1 MVEEPVSTT
10 KQTTTKTTTTTT
22 TPIKSLKAL
31 TSIGSEEI
39 TTAEMR
45 TSAED
50 VTSTIEPNS
59 EIPLE
64 PKTDQEAKQD
74 QKFLDLH
81 FPEIDT
87 NSLHFKSDQQITLD
101 ENQIEMS
108 IQETTE
114 TTTTTEATTIT
125 TTEATTTTTE
135 ATSTTATTVTATE
148 VPITTTTTDSS
159 VFSVSFPSET
169 LIRDEAA
176 KVENETEMTES
187 TRQPDPIVPFEFL
200 STITGMGL
208 GLVPVSSTEAILKP
222 TKTTGFTKTTT
233 PYDWHHIFSEEYQ
246 KGNFKIPKMFF
257 KRYYCGKNPM

>member
-10 KQTTTKTTTTTT
+10 KQTTTETTTT

-39 TTAEMR
+39 TTADMR

-50 VTSTIEPNS
+50 VTSTTEPNS

-101 ENQIEMS
+101 ENKIDMS

-125 TTEATTTTTE
+125 TTEATSTT
-135 ATSTTATTVTATE
+135 ATTATTVTATE
-148 VPITTTTTDSS
+148 IPITTTTTTDPS

-257 KRYYCGKNPM
+257 KRFYCGKNPM